1 MKQGFLLIGFHF
13 KIGKLLYVHRID
25 LAQVPIEGL
34 SSHQNIH
41 SFCWVECIPEHI
53 LFSVRTRCLEWKT
66 CNLTSIS
73 PNAAASTVYN
83 TKSYK
88 EISAKIKIKKKT
100 TQDTIHTIY

>member
-1 MKQGFLLIGFHF
+1 
-13 KIGKLLYVHRID
+13 
-25 LAQVPIEGL
+25 
-34 SSHQNIH
+34 
-41 SFCWVECIPEHI
+41 VECIPEHI

-88 EISAKIKIKKKT
+88 EISAKIKIKKKNYSRYNT
-100 TQDTIHTIY
+100 HNLLEPRGTYHMLGSW